1 MALAHVGARLMAGL
15 MSVVVFLTPAHADP
29 MASAD
34 ASAMP
39 LSVFV
44 PIMVVSCECWGGALV
59 VHQGS
64 RRICKQRAADG
75 PNRTMISGTFLTD
88 SRRWRGSR
96 HRPPKDDQSRNW
108 RLPTRGKRQ
117 LLQAH
122 QASQSDALASA

>member
-1 MALAHVGARLMAGL
+1 MALAHVGARLMEGL
-15 MSVVVFLTPAHADP
+15 MSVVVFLTPAHAEP

-39 LSVFV
+39 LSVLV
-44 PIMVVSCECWGGALV
+44 PIMVLSCNAGVAPSSF
-59 VHQGS
+59 HQGS
-64 RRICKQRAADG
+64 RPICKQGAADRL
-75 PNRTMISGTFLTD
+75 NRPMISGTFLTD

-117 LLQAH
+117 
-122 QASQSDALASA
+122 